1 MAVKTDSTIIYQDQI
16 DICKKHLSV
25 EQFGRLMIALFTED
39 PEVDEDIALAY
50 EFLALQKRIDSE
62 KYAAKV
68 ERNRENGKKGGRP
81 KTEKTERFS
90 EKPNGFFKNPTVSV
104 GYEEKPNGF
113 FENPNDNDNDND
125 NKNDNDNES
134 SPGSDIDSLSSS
146 LISFLNQE
154 SGGDYKPDSYIKGR
168 LRALMS
174 QGYTETDFRK
184 VIRKKSDEWRGSKM
198 AAYLRPST
206 LFGDKF
212 AEYLAAPDPT
222 RSGKKSTEDLQ
233 KILDEKTD
241 SLNLIH
247 SRLTEIGGVNM
258 KDNYD
263 EYNDLK
269 LKAAHLEDE
278 IANINERMGE

>member
-1 MAVKTDSTIIYQDQI
+1 MNKDSFIVYDEWAENCEDLSDQEFGQLMRAVFKYKQTGENPAFSDRTMRACWKPIKQAFDRTTSAYDER
-16 DICKKHLSV
+16 CK
-25 EQFGRLMIALFTED
+25 
-39 PEVDEDIALAY
+39 
-50 EFLALQKRIDSE
+50 
-62 KYAAKV
+62 
-68 ERNRENGKKGGRP
+68 RNQENGKKGGRP
-81 KTEKTERFS
+81 KAEKT
-90 EKPNGFFKNPTVSV
+90 EKPNGFLENP
-104 GYEEKPNGF
+104 EKPNGF
-113 FENPNDNDNDND
+113 FENPNDNDNKND
-125 NKNDNDNES
+125 NENDNDNES
-134 SPGSDIDSLSSS
+134 SPGSDIASLSSS

-154 SGGDYKPDSYIKGR
+154 SGGDYKPGLYIMGR

-174 QGYTETDFRK
+174 EGYSEEDFRE

-206 LFGDKF
+206 LFGNKF

-233 KILDEKTD
+233 KLLDEKTD